1 MTETKNHISE
11 EHHDRAHL
19 SLDEYNQPKL
29 HFEKLCQEAVTITR
43 SVNDGEW
50 QILVKNVRSPYVDK
64 ATFQPNT
71 HVKYR
76 IYFGNTDEENIELY
90 VNFSS

>member
-1 MTETKNHISE
+1 MTETKNHIPE
-11 EHHDRAHL
+11 GHHERAHL

-43 SVNDGEW
+43 SVNEGDW
-50 QILVKNVRSPYVDK
+50 QTIAKNVRSPYVDQ
-64 ATFQPNT
+64 ANFQPNT

-76 IYFGNTDEENIELY
+76 IYFGNDDEEHFELE
-90 VNFSS
+90 VKFTT